1 MTANAR
7 NNLFY
12 LILIFSSAVLLLIG
26 WTLFRLIQSQ
36 EAASYVVVNSVA
48 LSVASFGLMIF
59 IRRLFRKNTQSDIF
73 LLQLFLSALIS
84 EGLRLAGYVFKSR
97 GFLFSSLFSRIIV
110 WAYLLSA
117 LCLMGYTLIY
127 YRSGYQKLGTPI
139 LVGFFAV
146 VIVAFS
152 IPLNALQ
159 FTENYMYAVGFS
171 QGLMLFVGLIHL
183 IGLVNI
189 SSGFLNENAAV
200 PLVSFILVAVGHEL
214 FHWFTNSIWGSIG
227 IVCIVLGVSVLIQR
241 SYKKYQWF

>member
-12 LILIFSSAVLLLIG
+12 VIFVFSTAVLALII
-26 WTLFRLIQSQ
+26 WSLIRLIMAQ
-36 EAASYVVVNSVA
+36 EPMSYVVINSLV
-48 LSVASFGLMIF
+48 LSVLAFGLMIF

-73 LLQLFLSALIS
+73 LLQLFLSALVS
-84 EGLRLAGYVFKSR
+84 EGLRITGYIYKDR

-139 LVGFFAV
+139 LIGFFAV

-171 QGLMLFVGLIHL
+171 QGLILFVGLIHL

-189 SSGFLNENAAV
+189 SSGFLTENATL
-200 PLVSFILVAVGHEL
+200 PLVSFILVALGREL
-214 FHWFTNSIWGSIG
+214 FHWHTNTIFGSIG
-227 IVCIVLGVSVLIQR
+227 IVFVAAGAAVLIQR
-241 SYKKYQWF
+241 SYRKYQWF